1 MINRPI
7 DSPLLCSSFLEI
19 PPDET
24 FVTALLSFS
33 KLRIS
38 IISLSSCSFVSLV
51 SVSVTRL

>member
-1 MINRPI
+1 MINRTI

-33 KLRIS
+33 KLRTS
-38 IISLSSCSFVSLV
+38 IISLSSCSLVSLV